1 MAPLSRRSP
10 LFRRVASLVLGAL
23 VLASL
28 VLGAFAC
35 GPTAPRY
42 RAARGETQAEDTVV
56 GPGDV
61 FDVRVYDEED
71 LSAEYRVEGDGTIDF
86 PLVGRIE
93 VAGLDPTAIAEL
105 IRDRLRDGEYLV
117 APHVSVRVQEYNSRR
132 VSVIGAV
139 REPGSYPISSRMG
152 VVEAVS
158 LAGGFTALANRDGTL
173 LTRRVDGELR
183 TFSVPVDRISSGQE
197 PDVTVRAGDILHVP
211 ERLF

>member
-1 MAPLSRRSP
+1 MILLRRFP
-10 LFRRVASLVLGAL
+10 AL
-23 VLASL
+23 VAALLLALLASS
-28 VLGAFAC
+28 AC
-35 GPTAPRY
+35 GPAAPRF
-42 RAARGETQAEDTVV
+42 RAARGEAQVEDTAV

-61 FDVRVYDEED
+61 FDVRVYDEEN
-71 LSAEYRVEGDGTIDF
+71 LSAQYRVEVDGTIDF
-86 PLVGRIE
+86 PLIGNVE
-93 VAGLDPTAIAEL
+93 VAGLDSGAIAER
-105 IRDRLRDGEYLV
+105 IRDRLRDGQFLV

-139 REPGSYPISSRMG
+139 REPGSYPLQTGMG

-173 LTRRVDGELR
+173 LTRHVNGQLR

-211 ERLF
+211 ERIF

>member
-1 MAPLSRRSP
+1 MASSTCAR
-10 LFRRVASLVLGAL
+10 LVFAAW
-23 VLASL
+23 LASL
-28 VLGAFAC
+28 VLSSLAC

-42 RAARGETQAEDTVV
+42 RAARGEVQAEDTVV

-61 FDVRVYDEED
+61 FDVRVYDEEN
-71 LSAEYRVEGDGTIDF
+71 LSAEYRVENDGTIDF

-93 VAGLDPTAIAEL
+93 VAGLVPTVIAER
-105 IRDRLRDGEYLV
+105 IRDRLRDGQFLI

-139 REPGSYPISSRMG
+139 REPGSYPIRSRMG

-158 LAGGFTALANRDGTL
+158 LAGGFTALANRDATL
-173 LTRRVDGELR
+173 LTRRIEGELR
-183 TFSVPVDRISSGQE
+183 TFSIPVDRISSGQE

>member
-1 MAPLSRRSP
+1 MGTMASP
-10 LFRRVASLVLGAL
+10 TCARLVFAAW
-23 VLASL
+23 LASL
-28 VLGAFAC
+28 VLSSLAC

-42 RAARGETQAEDTVV
+42 RAARGEVQAEDTVV

-61 FDVRVYDEED
+61 FDVRVYDEEN
-71 LSAEYRVEGDGTIDF
+71 LSAEYRVENDGTIDF

-93 VAGLDPTAIAEL
+93 VAGLVPTVIAER
-105 IRDRLRDGEYLV
+105 IRDRLRDGQFLI

-139 REPGSYPISSRMG
+139 REPGSYPIRSRMG

-158 LAGGFTALANRDGTL
+158 LAGGFTALANRDATL
-173 LTRRVDGELR
+173 LTRRIEGELR

>member
-1 MAPLSRRSP
+1 MAFLRP
-10 LFRRVASLVLGAL
+10 FRALLAAL
-23 VLASL
+23 VLALLASS
-28 VLGAFAC
+28 AC
-35 GPTAPRY
+35 GPGAPRF
-42 RAARGETQAEDTVV
+42 RAARGEAQVEDTAV

-71 LSAEYRVEGDGTIDF
+71 LSSQYRVEVDGTIDF
-86 PLVGRIE
+86 PLIGSVE
-93 VAGLDPTAIAEL
+93 VAGLDSSAIAER
-105 IRDRLRDGEYLV
+105 IRDRLRDGQFLV

-139 REPGSYPISSRMG
+139 REPGSYPLQTGMG

-173 LTRRVDGELR
+173 LTRHVNGQLR

-211 ERLF
+211 ERIF

>member
-1 MAPLSRRSP
+1 MAFLVRHP
-10 LFRRVASLVLGAL
+10 LFVSLLLAAL
-23 VLASL
+23 VGSL
-28 VLGAFAC
+28 AC

-42 RAARGETQAEDTVV
+42 RANRGETQGEDTAV
-56 GPGDV
+56 GPGDI

-71 LSAEYRVEGDGTIDF
+71 LSAEYRVESDGTIDF
-86 PLVGRIE
+86 PLVGRVE
-93 VAGLDPTAIAEL
+93 VAGLDPGAIADRIAE
-105 IRDRLRDGEYLV
+105 RLREGQYLV
-117 APHVSVRVQEYNSRR
+117 SPHVSVRVQEYNSRR

-139 REPGSYPISSRMG
+139 REPGSYAISSRMG

-173 LTRRVDGELR
+173 LTRRVGGELR

-211 ERLF
+211 ERIF

>member
-1 MAPLSRRSP
+1 MALALRRTPLLGQLACFVLR
-10 LFRRVASLVLGAL
+10 LLVLG
-23 VLASL
+23 SL
-28 VLGAFAC
+28 LFGAFAC
-35 GPTAPRY
+35 GPAAPRY
-42 RAARGETQAEDTVV
+42 RATRGETQAEDTAV
-56 GPGDV
+56 GPGDI

-93 VAGLDPTAIAEL
+93 VAGLDPTAIADR
-105 IRDRLRDGEYLV
+105 IRERLREGNYLV

-139 REPGSYPISSRMG
+139 REPGSYPIRSRMG

-211 ERLF
+211 ERIF

>member
-1 MAPLSRRSP
+1 MAPLSRRS
-10 LFRRVASLVLGAL
+10 LLLRRVASLALGAI

-71 LSAEYRVEGDGTIDF
+71 LSSEYRVEGDGTIDF

>member
-1 MAPLSRRSP
+1 MGTMASP
-10 LFRRVASLVLGAL
+10 TCARLVFAAW
-23 VLASL
+23 LASL
-28 VLGAFAC
+28 ALSSLAC

-42 RAARGETQAEDTVV
+42 RAARGEVQAEDTVV

-71 LSAEYRVEGDGTIDF
+71 LSAEYRVENDGTIDF

-93 VAGLDPTAIAEL
+93 VAGLVPTVIAER
-105 IRDRLRDGEYLV
+105 IRDRLRDGQFLI

-139 REPGSYPISSRMG
+139 REPGSYPIRSRMG

-158 LAGGFTALANRDGTL
+158 LAGGFTALANRDATL
-173 LTRRVDGELR
+173 LTRRIEGELR

>member
-1 MAPLSRRSP
+1 MASP
-10 LFRRVASLVLGAL
+10 TCARLVFAAW
-23 VLASL
+23 LASL
-28 VLGAFAC
+28 ALSSLAC

-42 RAARGETQAEDTVV
+42 RAARGEVQAEDTVV

-61 FDVRVYDEED
+61 FDVRVYDEEN
-71 LSAEYRVEGDGTIDF
+71 LSAEYRVENDGTIDF

-93 VAGLDPTAIAEL
+93 VAGLVPTVIAER
-105 IRDRLRDGEYLV
+105 IRDRLRDGQFLI

-139 REPGSYPISSRMG
+139 REPGSYPIRSRMG

-158 LAGGFTALANRDGTL
+158 LAGGFTALANRDATL
-173 LTRRVDGELR
+173 LTRRIEGELR
-183 TFSVPVDRISSGQE
+183 TFSIPVDRISSGQE

>member
-1 MAPLSRRSP
+1 MALLRLSP
-10 LFRRVASLVLGAL
+10 AVVV
-23 VLASL
+23 VLALALLAS
-28 VLGAFAC
+28 AAC
-35 GPTAPRY
+35 GPVAPRF
-42 RAARGETQAEDTVV
+42 RAARGETQEEDTAV

-71 LSAEYRVEGDGTIDF
+71 LSAEYRVEVDGTIDF
-86 PLVGRIE
+86 PLIGRVE
-93 VAGLDPTAIAEL
+93 VAGLDSTGIAAR
-105 IRDRLRDGEYLV
+105 IRDRLRDGEFLV

-139 REPGSYPISSRMG
+139 REPGSYPLRSGMG

-173 LTRRVDGELR
+173 LTRHIEGQLR
-183 TFSVPVDRISSGQE
+183 TFSVPVDQISSGRE

-211 ERLF
+211 ERIF

>member
-1 MAPLSRRSP
+1 MALLRRHT
-10 LFRRVASLVLGAL
+10 LLLLLLGVL
-23 VLASL
+23 LASL
-28 VLGAFAC
+28 VAC
-35 GPTAPRY
+35 GPAAPRY
-42 RAARGETQAEDTVV
+42 RAARGETQQEDTAV
-56 GPGDV
+56 GPGDI
-61 FDVRVYDEED
+61 FDVRVYNEED
-71 LSAEYRVEGDGTIDF
+71 LSAEYRVEQDGTIDF

-93 VAGLDPTAIAEL
+93 VAGLDPSAISNL
-105 IRDRLRDGEYLV
+105 IRDRLREGEYLV

-132 VSVIGAV
+132 ISVIGAV
-139 REPGSYPISSRMG
+139 REPGSYTIRSRMG

-173 LTRRVDGELR
+173 LTRRIDGELR

>member
-1 MAPLSRRSP
+1 MGTMASP
-10 LFRRVASLVLGAL
+10 TCARLVFAAW
-23 VLASL
+23 LASL
-28 VLGAFAC
+28 ALSSLAC

-42 RAARGETQAEDTVV
+42 RAARGEVQAEDTVV

-71 LSAEYRVEGDGTIDF
+71 LSAEYRVENDGTIDF

-93 VAGLDPTAIAEL
+93 VAGLVPTVIAER
-105 IRDRLRDGEYLV
+105 IRDRLRDGQFLI

-139 REPGSYPISSRMG
+139 REPGSYPIGSRMG

-158 LAGGFTALANRDGTL
+158 LAGGFTALANRDATL
-173 LTRRVDGELR
+173 LTRRIEGELR

>member
-1 MAPLSRRSP
+1 MGTMASP
-10 LFRRVASLVLGAL
+10 TCARLVFAAW
-23 VLASL
+23 LASL
-28 VLGAFAC
+28 ALSSLAC

-42 RAARGETQAEDTVV
+42 RAARGEVQAEDTVV

-61 FDVRVYDEED
+61 FDVRVYDEEN
-71 LSAEYRVEGDGTIDF
+71 LSAEYRVENDGTIDF

-93 VAGLDPTAIAEL
+93 VAGLVPTVIAER
-105 IRDRLRDGEYLV
+105 IRDRLRDGQFLI

-139 REPGSYPISSRMG
+139 REPGSYPIRSRMG

-158 LAGGFTALANRDGTL
+158 LAGGFTALANRDATL
-173 LTRRVDGELR
+173 LTRRIEGELR
-183 TFSVPVDRISSGQE
+183 TFSIPVDRISSGQE